1 MLDTQNLGAYR
12 QNVNGGSVLIVE
24 MSVPQCWVIYIQRP
38 PPEISSS
45 WVLKFFYEN
54 KPIHVQ
60 QYKHDKNLWN
70 MFRVNN

>member
-38 PPEISSS
+38 PPEIFSS
-45 WVLKFFYEN
+45 
-54 KPIHVQ
+54 
-60 QYKHDKNLWN
+60 
-70 MFRVNN
+70 